1 MVGMISEAN
10 TTTARALRILADVV
24 ETNKLESSLNVVS
37 EEEGEGTGIY
47 SLRITV
53 DQKVYSTEVVNLVN
67 LLETFRRNHML
78 SMRKSR

>member
-37 EEEGEGTGIY
+37 EEGEGTGIY

-53 DQKVYSTEVVNLVN
+53 DQKVSSTEVVNLVN